1 MFVFFFV
8 FINMDSNSNELSSL
22 NNDIDKLLFN
32 TGFIWYHP
40 FNFEKLNILILAN
53 QTYNKDFSKNT

>member
-32 TGFIWYHP
+32 TGFI
-40 FNFEKLNILILAN
+40 
-53 QTYNKDFSKNT
+53 